1 MCSIHATCL
10 HHFQP
15 AVKCTNGHS
24 RHWHYWVCHTGT
36 TGYVVYDFLLLFH
49 STQAQFYCNL
59 YHSQILAE
67 NHK

>member
-1 MCSIHATCL
+1 MPLA
-10 HHFQP
+10 
-15 AVKCTNGHS
+15 CTISNLQS
-24 RHWHYWVCHTGT
+24 NAPMVTQDTGT